1 MLDSRRDR
9 RYRRW
14 AHRSVGLR
22 KVTFHDKPGTSS
34 KAPGFPLP
42 FNLVEV
48 EFCETDLYEV
58 RQKTTDTNT
67 STTSRSTSPDR
78 ELTEMPTSRLVKPG
92 DVLKWSSL
100 AAPVNV

>member
-9 RYRRW
+9 RYRRG

-34 KAPGFPLP
+34 KAPGFLLP

-58 RQKTTDTNT
+58 RQKTTDRIRPQHQGL
-67 STTSRSTSPDR
+67 SAPDR
-78 ELTEMPTSRLVKPG
+78 ERTEMPTSRLAKPG
-92 DVLKWSSL
+92 DVLKC
-100 AAPVNV
+100 